1 MKKLA
6 LLCCAMML
14 SGCGWMKFWESDE
27 DKALLPAPLVKF
39 DEEVELR
46 KVWSRG
52 AGSGQDPLYASLVP
66 ALDGGVLYA
75 ADGKGRVYAI
85 DASSGK
91 ERWEQ
96 DLDKP
101 LSGGVG
107 VGGGLV
113 LVGDLRG
120 TLFALDA
127 ASGDLRWR
135 AKLNSE
141 LLSAP
146 AANSQV
152 VVVQAL
158 DARVVGLDAATGN
171 ILWQYTT
178 DAPALTLR
186 GTGAPLL
193 TEGATINGFA
203 NGKVVALNPA
213 NGAVLWENRVA
224 LPKGRTELER
234 IVDIDGAPVMVGDVV
249 YVTSFQGRA
258 AAMSRGTGRA
268 LWYQD
273 ISSNRQPAATT
284 EQVFVSKDND
294 EVVALR
300 ANSGQVLWS
309 NDKLANRTLTA
320 PVFVGGQVVVGD
332 ALGYL
337 HVLSPVDGRFV
348 GRDKVNGS
356 GLSVPMVTDGSTL
369 YVLANNGKVV
379 AYRLERP

>member
-6 LLCCAMML
+6 LLCCVMML
-14 SGCGWMKFWESDE
+14 SGCSWMKFWESDE

-39 DEEVELR
+39 DEEVKLR

-52 AGSGQDPLYASLVP
+52 AGSGQNPLHPSLVP

-75 ADGKGRVYAI
+75 ADSDGRVYAI
-85 DASSGK
+85 DAASGK

-96 DLDKP
+96 DLDKS

-127 ASGDLRWR
+127 ASGDVRWR
-135 AKLNSE
+135 VKLNSE

-146 AANSQV
+146 AANGQV

-193 TEGATINGFA
+193 AEGAAINGFA

-234 IVDIDGAPVMVGDVV
+234 IVDIDGAPVVLGN
-249 YVTSFQGRA
+249 VTCATRSQGRA
-258 AAMSRGTGRA
+258 AAMARGTGRA

-273 ISSNRQPAATT
+273 ISSNRQPAASTD
-284 EQVFVSKDND
+284 QVFISKDND

-320 PVFVGGQVVVGD
+320 PAFVGGQVVVGD
-332 ALGYL
+332 AQGYL

-356 GLSVPMVTDGSTL
+356 GLSAPMVTDGNTL